1 MAQNDFNNF
10 RCLKLFTLTSS
21 ILSYFDTKVREK
33 RKLLEEQLILSQW
46 VTRDLFKLTSQIN
59 PTDFSFTQCTISE
72 TLLACFQLN
81 NIRTLG
87 EQVVISS

>member
-1 MAQNDFNNF
+1 MVQHDFNNV

-21 ILSYFDTKVREK
+21 VLSYFDTKVREK
-33 RKLLEEQLILSQW
+33 RKLEEQLILSQW

-81 NIRTLG
+81 NIRKLG